1 MAELTRRSL
10 MQTAAATAAASALA
24 AVSAGARAQ
33 TSAPS
38 GAAGLRVERDIVFG
52 KGGDKDLLLDV
63 YHPAEDVTPKRTAI
77 VHLFGGGFRT
87 GNKAAQYVVNNV
99 AALARLGY
107 TNVSGTYRLQS
118 EAPWPAQLHDT
129 KAAIRW
135 TRANADRIGVDADK
149 IVIAGYSAGGMLALL
164 AAGTNGVDEFEGE
177 GGNAGVSSDVQ
188 ACVAVYPATSGEM
201 ARGLFAPG
209 LSEAELADA
218 IEAASPTTY
227 IGERFA
233 PTILIHGTDDGT
245 IPVSSSIEFFRGLK
259 EHGVPAALTL
269 IQGADHVFDNTEL
282 DAVEVMARSADLFLD
297 RLIVDPKPYPRFR
310 PGGG

>member
-1 MAELTRRSL
+1 
-10 MQTAAATAAASALA
+10 
-24 AVSAGARAQ
+24 
-33 TSAPS
+33 
-38 GAAGLRVERDIVFG
+38 
-52 KGGDKDLLLDV
+52 
-63 YHPAEDVTPKRTAI
+63 
-77 VHLFGGGFRT
+77 
-87 GNKAAQYVVNNV
+87 
-99 AALARLGY
+99 
-107 TNVSGTYRLQS
+107 
-118 EAPWPAQLHDT
+118 
-129 KAAIRW
+129 
-135 TRANADRIGVDADK
+135 DADK

-297 RLIVDPKPYPRFR
+297 R
-310 PGGG
+310 